1 MKISK
6 DTPLE
11 KLIPYFAELALSRGL
26 DEQPSTDRQELVAR
40 IKELEA
46 LPVKNAESD
55 DSESGTDGAAA
66 GDGSDSDTAGAA
78 DGDGSESGTDGAA
91 AGDGSDSDTAGA
103 TNGEGSASGTEG
115 AADGDGSDSDTAGA
129 TNGEGSTSGTEGAA
143 DGEGSASGAEGAAAD
158 SDVKLVNIKPL
169 CSIRC
174 SHGTARYNIDGNSKS
189 VAVPESLANDL
200 VAGKYAVL
208 L

>member
-1 MKISK
+1 MFNPSLADLGRPLENPMKISK
-6 DTPLE
+6 TTPLE
-11 KLIPYFAELALSRGL
+11 ELIPYFAELALSRGL
-26 DEQPSTDRQELVAR
+26 DEQPPTDRQELVAR

-46 LPVKNAESD
+46 LPVKNAE
-55 DSESGTDGAAA
+55 
-66 GDGSDSDTAGAA
+66 GDA
-78 DGDGSESGTDGAA
+78 DGDGSESGTEGDAD
-91 AGDGSDSDTAGA
+91 GDGSESGT
-103 TNGEGSASGTEG
+103 EGDADGDGSESGTEGDADGDGSESGTEGDADGDGSESGTEGYADGDGSESGTEG
-115 AADGDGSDSDTAGA
+115 ATV
-129 TNGEGSTSGTEGAA
+129 
-143 DGEGSASGAEGAAAD
+143 D

-174 SHGTARYNIDGNSKS
+174 SHGEQRYEINGNSNS

>member
-6 DTPLE
+6 TTPLE
-11 KLIPYFAELALSRGL
+11 ELIPYFAELALSRGL

-46 LPVKNAESD
+46 LPEKNAEGD
-55 DSESGTDGAAA
+55 ADGDGSESGTEGDAD
-66 GDGSDSDTAGAA
+66 GDGSESGTEGDA

-91 AGDGSDSDTAGA
+91 DGDGS
-103 TNGEGSASGTEG
+103 ESGTEG
-115 AADGDGSDSDTAGA
+115 DADGDGS
-129 TNGEGSTSGTEGAA
+129 ESGTEGDA
-143 DGEGSASGAEGAAAD
+143 DGEGSESGTEGGATGDGSAAGTEGATD
-158 SDVKLVNIKPL
+158 SDVKLVSIKPL

-174 SHGTARYNIDGNSKS
+174 SHGQQRYNIDGNSKS

-200 VAGKYAVL
+200 VNGKYAVL
-208 L
+208 I

>member
-6 DTPLE
+6 TTPLE
-11 KLIPYFAELALSRGL
+11 ELIPYFAELALSRGL
-26 DEQPSTDRQELVAR
+26 DEQPPTDRQELVAR

-46 LPVKNAESD
+46 LPVKNAEGD

-66 GDGSDSDTAGAA
+66 GDGSESDTAGAA
-78 DGDGSESGTDGAA
+78 DGEGSTFGTEGAA
-91 AGDGSDSDTAGA
+91 D
-103 TNGEGSASGTEG
+103 GEGSTSGTEG
-115 AADGDGSDSDTAGA
+115 AADGEGSTFGTEGA
-129 TNGEGSTSGTEGAA
+129 ADGEGSTSGTEGAA

-174 SHGTARYNIDGNSKS
+174 SHGTERYNIDGNSKS

>member
-6 DTPLE
+6 DTPLD

-26 DEQPSTDRQELVAR
+26 DEQPPTDRQELVAR

-46 LPVKNAESD
+46 LPVKNTEDEGSD
-55 DSESGTDGAAA
+55 SGTEDASI
-66 GDGSDSDTAGAA
+66 GDGSASANESAA
-78 DGDGSESGTDGAA
+78 TGDGSASDNESAATGDSAASDNEGAA
-91 AGDGSDSDTAGA
+91 TGDGSASANESVATGDSA
-103 TNGEGSASGTEG
+103 ASDNEG
-115 AADGDGSDSDTAGA
+115 AAT
-129 TNGEGSTSGTEGAA
+129 
-143 DGEGSASGAEGAAAD
+143 D

-174 SHGTARYNIDGNSKS
+174 SHGQQRYNIDGSSKS

-200 VAGKYAVL
+200 VNGKYAVL
-208 L
+208 I